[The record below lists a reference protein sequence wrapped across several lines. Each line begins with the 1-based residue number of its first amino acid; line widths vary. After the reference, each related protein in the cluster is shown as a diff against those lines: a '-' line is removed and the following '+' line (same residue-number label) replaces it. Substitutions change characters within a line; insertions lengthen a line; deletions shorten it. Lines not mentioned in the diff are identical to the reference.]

1 MFKDIETVLH
11 ILSCAAVRKIVDSSG
26 RVLGIGPDKM
36 EAACQVALNGP
47 PLAQSENI
55 IEAAQGSLTLLE
67 RCQEKGKIRDGNFVR
82 KSCNTIV
89 SKSVDR
95 LCGQKPNRLF
105 MM

>member
-1 MFKDIETVLH
+1 MFNDIETVMH

-55 IEAAQGSLTLLE
+55 IEAAQRSWPKISLSACGYGDYVL
-67 RCQEKGKIRDGNFVR
+67 RKI
-82 KSCNTIV
+82 
-89 SKSVDR
+89 
-95 LCGQKPNRLF
+95 
-105 MM
+105 